1 MRANGLLLTALA
13 LMIIGILGMAV
24 IGSGVLP
31 AIQRPGNTPAAKG
44 EWIFRTGTDL
54 QGGVIPSSGGM
65 MMRQSCADC
74 HGINGQG
81 LVTPMFASPNITY
94 RNLSNPS
101 GMLEPDGSHGHTYTD
116 ALIKRAITEGIDAEG
131 NSLSWIMPRWNMT
144 DQELDDLLAY
154 LKTLE

>member
-101 GMLEPDGSHGHTYTD
+101 GMLEPDGSRGHAYTD
-116 ALIKRAITEGIDAEG
+116 VLIKRAITEGIDAEG
-131 NSLSWIMPRWNMT
+131 NSLS
-144 DQELDDLLAY
+144 
-154 LKTLE
+154 